1 MISSQRK
8 LLIQVIFLVVT
19 LITAGTLGYKLIEGL
34 EWFDALYMT
43 VITISTVGYG
53 EVFPLSVAGRA
64 WSIILILVGVFI
76 VGVIVG
82 KFAELLT
89 DIRLFRRHKML
100 KHIEE
105 MEKHVIVCGYGR
117 MGRIVCESLNHS
129 NRSFV
134 VIDRDEKVIE
144 ELIHDQIPAIE
155 GDATVDE
162 FLENANVNKA
172 RACVCTLETDA
183 DNLFVTFSVREK
195 NKDALIISRCKEAAN
210 AIKLKKAGA
219 NRVINPYE
227 VSGKTIAQILL
238 QPAIH
243 NFIEIF
249 RNRDI
254 DLAMEEIEI
263 PEKSILS
270 DTRLIDA
277 PLRSRYNLMITVIFD
292 KQHNP
297 LFNPSSDHVLKA
309 GDHVLIMGKTDDLN
323 RLKKDLGIALA

>member
-8 LLIQVIFLVVT
+8 LLIQIMILVIG
-19 LITAGTLGYKLIEGL
+19 LIFVGSLGYNFIEGL
-34 EWFDALYMT
+34 SWFDSLYMT

-53 EVFPLSVAGRA
+53 EVFPLSNAGRV
-64 WSIILILVGVFI
+64 WSLLVILVGVTI
-76 VGVIVG
+76 LAIIAG
-82 KFAELLT
+82 KFAEILT
-89 DIRLFRRHKML
+89 DIRIFRRHKML
-100 KHIEE
+100 KNIKE
-105 MEKHVIVCGYGR
+105 MENHIIVCGYGR
-117 MGRIVCESLNHS
+117 MGRIVCESLNHFGKP
-129 NRSFV
+129 FV

-144 ELIHDQIPAIE
+144 ELVRDQIPAIE
-155 GDATVDE
+155 GDATLDE
-162 FLENANVNKA
+162 FLEKANVIDA

-195 NKDALIISRCKEAAN
+195 NKSALIIARCKESAN
-210 AIKLKKAGA
+210 TVKLQKAGA

-227 VSGKTIAQILL
+227 VSGKTIAQILV

-263 PEKSILS
+263 PPESILA
-270 DTRLIDA
+270 DKRLIDA
-277 PLRSRYNLMITVIFD
+277 PLRSKYNLMITVIFD
-292 KQHNP
+292 KKHDP
-297 LFNPSSDHVLKA
+297 YFNPSSDHVLKS

-323 RLKKDLGIALA
+323 RLKKDLGISS

>member
-8 LLIQVIFLVVT
+8 LLIQIIILVIG
-19 LITAGTLGYKLIEGL
+19 LIFMGSLGYNFIEGL
-34 EWFDALYMT
+34 SWFDSLYMT

-53 EVFPLSVAGRA
+53 EVFPLSNAGRV
-64 WSIILILVGVFI
+64 WSLLVILVGVTI
-76 VGVIVG
+76 LAVIAG
-82 KFAELLT
+82 KFAEILT
-89 DIRLFRRHKML
+89 DIRVFRRHKML
-100 KHIEE
+100 KKIKE
-105 MEKHVIVCGYGR
+105 MENHIIVCGYGR
-117 MGRIVCESLNHS
+117 MGRIVCESLNHFGKQ
-129 NRSFV
+129 FV

-144 ELIHDQIPAIE
+144 ELVHAQFPAIE
-155 GDATVDE
+155 GDATLDE
-162 FLENANVNKA
+162 FLEKANVKDA

-195 NKDALIISRCKEAAN
+195 NKSALIIARCKESAN
-210 AIKLKKAGA
+210 AVKLQKAGA

-263 PEKSILS
+263 PSESILA
-270 DTRLIDA
+270 DKRLIDA
-277 PLRSRYNLMITVIFD
+277 PLRSKYNLMITVIFD
-292 KQHNP
+292 KKHDP
-297 LFNPSSDHVLKA
+297 YFNPSSDHVLKS

-323 RLKKDLGIALA
+323 RLKKDLGISS

>member
-1 MISSQRK
+1 MIASQRK
-8 LLIQVIFLVVT
+8 LLVQILLFVFGLIF
-19 LITAGTLGYKLIEGL
+19 IGSFGYHFIEGL
-34 EWFDALYMT
+34 SWFNSLYMT

-53 EVFPLSVAGRA
+53 EVFPLSTAGRV
-64 WSIILILVGVFI
+64 WSVILILFGVTI
-76 VGVIVG
+76 LGIIAG
-82 KFAELLT
+82 KFAEILT
-89 DIRLFRRHKML
+89 DIQVFRRYKML
-100 KHIEE
+100 KNIKEMKNHI
-105 MEKHVIVCGYGR
+105 IVCGYGR
-117 MGRIVCESLNHS
+117 MGRIVGESLIHS
-129 NRSFV
+129 SQPFV

-144 ELIHDQIPAIE
+144 ELMQDHIPAIQ
-155 GDATVDE
+155 GDATLDE
-162 FLENANVNKA
+162 FLEKANVKDA

-195 NKDALIISRCKEAAN
+195 NKTALIIARCKESAN
-210 AIKLKKAGA
+210 TIKLQKAGA

-263 PEKSILS
+263 PKESFLS
-270 DTRLIDA
+270 DKRLIDA

-292 KQHNP
+292 KSHDP
-297 LFNPSSDHVLKA
+297 YFNPSSDHVLKA
-309 GDHVLIMGKTDDLN
+309 GDHILIMGKTDDLN
-323 RLKKDLGIALA
+323 HLKKDLGISS